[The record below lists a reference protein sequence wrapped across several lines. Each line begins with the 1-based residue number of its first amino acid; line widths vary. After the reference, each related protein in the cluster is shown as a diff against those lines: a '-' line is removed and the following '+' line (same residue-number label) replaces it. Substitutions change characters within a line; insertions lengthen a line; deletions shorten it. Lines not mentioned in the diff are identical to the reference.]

1 MDHELT
7 EKEKLTIKKYSD
19 IIDAQRPVSLKHPA
33 MDKMKRAAQFSPF
46 AALTGY
52 EDTVESARDQFVKD
66 LELFGSIWRIL
77 TIKI

>member
-7 EKEKLTIKKYSD
+7 EKEK
-19 IIDAQRPVSLKHPA
+19 KHFSIEMIFNTA

-52 EDTVESARDQFVKD
+52 ENTVESARDQFVKD
-66 LELFGSIWRIL
+66 LELFGEHMENIDD
-77 TIKI
+77 